1 VAVRSAPEASSAATL
16 AAPTTV
22 NAAAGEPCRPEVLAS
37 SAARAAG
44 LAAEGEQQPGGGVQA
59 GELRA
64 ERADHPGRADRRAGA
79 AAQAA
84 KARRYVSCTRSSG
97 SWPAR
102 TGAAEPALTRP
113 VMSRPVRAQGSPADT
128 PAVGGSGWVTVDPW
142 GRYHWLQR

>member
-1 VAVRSAPEASSAATL
+1 MMSVAARVAVRSAPEASSAATL

-102 TGAAEPALTRP
+102 TGGGVLRPPRASRAHLHLAARRFAA
-113 VMSRPVRAQGSPADT
+113 MAPVRFG
-128 PAVGGSGWVTVDPW
+128 
-142 GRYHWLQR
+142 L